1 MVNLINNRNIISRVV
16 KYIINKDED
25 FEKNLKDKDLYKALT
40 MKNSEILCN
49 NIILKSYE
57 SNEEQI
63 KILEDLFF

>member
-1 MVNLINNRNIISRVV
+1 MINNRNIISRVV